1 MLALNCLKVLCYC
14 DKCSSFLTSQKVPHD
29 VVGFISTHY
38 VFLRAGLIFT
48 RFYTMRFLVPYLL
61 IEEYESQEWARHRPL
76 VTAIF
81 KHDHIQNSTQD
92 LLQDLWMQFK
102 YLQEH
107 VTGCRYTPTSL
118 LSCEN
123 HCKVLKKNQ
132 HYPNSIMHKYII
144 KINPFPVTNGHIC
157 YNIQ

>member
-1 MLALNCLKVLCYC
+1 VICFILNREKCSTVPTAFLLHNISKGMKRGKQRMLALNCLKVLCYC

-92 LLQDLWMQFK
+92 LL
-102 YLQEH
+102 
-107 VTGCRYTPTSL
+107 
-118 LSCEN
+118 
-123 HCKVLKKNQ
+123 
-132 HYPNSIMHKYII
+132 
-144 KINPFPVTNGHIC
+144 
-157 YNIQ
+157 